1 MFSSYQHKIDWIVY
15 FTIFGIQLMY
25 WPLNNIINNKRQNT
39 SLPSI
44 LWYENSKSICFICW
58 RRSFDHWR
66 QHDVFVTMGLCRVL
80 SRISRFSRF
89 WESKIIILYI
99 WTRDRLYV
107 NSRNQYND
115 LSYHPS
121 LRSWSFGRKLLKFL
135 CKCWVIFTWQMRLIH
150 SLVKYGTLYTWP
162 DVDVTEIRSAWSC
175 QFIIVCLL
183 L

>member
-1 MFSSYQHKIDWIVY
+1 MFSSYRHKIDWIVY
-15 FTIFGIQLMY
+15 FKNSKIQNQFVSFVDDGLLIIEGSMMFLWPWICVGFSPGFLDLVAFGNQKSSFCIFGLGY
-25 WPLNNIINNKRQNT
+25 
-39 SLPSI
+39 
-44 LWYENSKSICFICW
+44 
-58 RRSFDHWR
+58 
-66 QHDVFVTMGLCRVL
+66 
-80 SRISRFSRF
+80 
-89 WESKIIILYI
+89 
-99 WTRDRLYV
+99 RLYV

-121 LRSWSFGRKLLKFL
+121 LRSWSFGRKLFKFL